1 MFSLTRI
8 LVASVLALTVA
19 AAPNVD
25 WNEPT
30 QTVTVTATTP
40 TETSSSDCN
49 TGGGAQCCQNV
60 GNPNSSGMSGI
71 LNLLGIVTQGLDD
84 LVGIACSPFVVGQ
97 DCTSA
102 PVCCEENG
110 IANMVSIGCIAL

>member
-1 MFSLTRI
+1 
-8 LVASVLALTVA
+8 
-19 AAPNVD
+19 
-25 WNEPT
+25 
-30 QTVTVTATTP
+30 
-40 TETSSSDCN
+40 
-49 TGGGAQCCQNV
+49 
-60 GNPNSSGMSGI
+60 MSGI

-110 IANMVSIGCIAL
+110 IVSPEMIESTLSAAD